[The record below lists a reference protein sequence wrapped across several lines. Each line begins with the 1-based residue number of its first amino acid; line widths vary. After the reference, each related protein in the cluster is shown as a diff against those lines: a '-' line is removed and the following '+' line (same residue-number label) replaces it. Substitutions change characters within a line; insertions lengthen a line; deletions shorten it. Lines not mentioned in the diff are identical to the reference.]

1 MRKAANTY
9 LDNSETRNER
19 EAARPSNATP
29 QAVVF
34 AIIASITF
42 MLCLTI
48 NWRAYSEMSQEI
60 DENRSL
66 SWQAETLT
74 SENLALQEEIHY
86 LKSDSDTI
94 KREARKIGLSRKEK
108 KVSVPTN

>member
-1 MRKAANTY
+1 MSRAADTY
-9 LDNSETRNER
+9 LNNLQTAGTRTRVDR
-19 EAARPSNATP
+19 EAVRRSSATP

-48 NWRAYSEMSQEI
+48 NWRAYSEMNREI
-60 DENRSL
+60 DENRTL
-66 SWQAETLT
+66 SWQIETLT
-74 SENLALQEEIHY
+74 DENLALQEEIHY

-94 KREARKIGLSRKEK
+94 KREARKMGLKKGEK
-108 KVSVPTN
+108 